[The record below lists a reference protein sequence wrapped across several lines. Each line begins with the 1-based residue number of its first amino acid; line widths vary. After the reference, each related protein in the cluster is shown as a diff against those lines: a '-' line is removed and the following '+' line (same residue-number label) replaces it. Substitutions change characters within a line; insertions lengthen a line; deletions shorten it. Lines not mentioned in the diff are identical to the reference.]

1 MKRKIVIVLMIL
13 VCFLLQSTV
22 FQSLS
27 IASISPNLLIILTS
41 AYGFMKGKKEGM
53 AVGFFCGLLE
63 DIFFGLASG
72 MHALLY
78 SYIGYPMDIS
88 IRYFTE
94 KISNCLLR

>member
-41 AYGFMKGKKEGM
+41 AYG
-53 AVGFFCGLLE
+53 L
-63 DIFFGLASG
+63 
-72 MHALLY
+72 
-78 SYIGYPMDIS
+78 
-88 IRYFTE
+88 
-94 KISNCLLR
+94 

>member
-41 AYGFMKGKKEGM
+41 AYGFMKVKKEGM
-53 AVGFFCGLLE
+53 AV
-63 DIFFGLASG
+63 
-72 MHALLY
+72 
-78 SYIGYPMDIS
+78 
-88 IRYFTE
+88 
-94 KISNCLLR
+94 

>member
-1 MKRKIVIVLMIL
+1 MKRKIVIVLMVL

-63 DIFFGLASG
+63 DIFFGGFWECTPSCIPILA
-72 MHALLY
+72 M
-78 SYIGYPMDIS
+78 PMDIS
-88 IRYFTE
+88 IRYFTV